1 MLLEVL
7 VLPELE
13 DVLEED
19 EEEEEEDEDEEEP
32 EEDDLPD
39 EPPLSA
45 RADVALRASNRV
57 ALVAT
62 RAERMKV
69 MARFLKLDKFSSCV

>member
-1 MLLEVL
+1 VLLVVL

-13 DVLEED
+13 DALEDEEEELEED
-19 EEEEEEDEDEEEP
+19 EEPEDED
-32 EEDDLPD
+32 LPG

-45 RADVALRASNRV
+45 SADVALRASNRL

-69 MARFLKLDKFSSCV
+69 MV

>member
-1 MLLEVL
+1 MLLDVL

-13 DVLEED
+13 DALEDEEEELEED
-19 EEEEEEDEDEEEP
+19 EEPEDE
-32 EEDDLPD
+32 DLPD

-45 RADVALRASNRV
+45 RTDVALRASNKV

-69 MARFLKLDKFSSCV
+69 IVRFLEVVKLSQCV

>member
-1 MLLEVL
+1 MLLDVL

-13 DVLEED
+13 DALED
-19 EEEEEEDEDEEEP
+19 EEEEEDEEDEEP
-32 EEDDLPD
+32 EDDDLPD

-45 RADVALRASNRV
+45 SADVALRASNTV

-62 RAERMKV
+62 RAERMRV
-69 MARFLKLDKFSSCV
+69 MVRFLKVVKLSQCV

>member
-1 MLLEVL
+1 MLLDVL

-13 DVLEED
+13 EALED
-19 EEEEEEDEDEEEP
+19 EEEDEDEEDEEP
-32 EEDDLPD
+32 EDEDLPD

-45 RADVALRASNRV
+45 SADVALRASNRV
-57 ALVAT
+57 ALVAM

-69 MARFLKLDKFSSCV
+69 MVRFLEVVKLPQCV

>member
-1 MLLEVL
+1 VLLDVL

-13 DVLEED
+13 DALED
-19 EEEEEEDEDEEEP
+19 EEEEEEEDEEP
-32 EEDDLPD
+32 EDDDLPD

-45 RADVALRASNRV
+45 SADVALRASNTV
-57 ALVAT
+57 ALVAK

-69 MARFLKLDKFSSCV
+69 MVRFLEVVKFSQCV

>member
-1 MLLEVL
+1 MLLDVL

-19 EEEEEEDEDEEEP
+19 EEEEDEEP
-32 EEDDLPD
+32 EDDDLPD

-69 MARFLKLDKFSSCV
+69 MARFLKLVKFSLCV

>member
-1 MLLEVL
+1 VLLDVL
-7 VLPELE
+7 VPPELE
-13 DVLEED
+13 DVPEED
-19 EEEEEEDEDEEEP
+19 EEEEEDEDEEEP
-32 EEDDLPD
+32 VEDDLPD

-45 RADVALRASNRV
+45 RADVALSASNRV

-69 MARFLKLDKFSSCV
+69 MARFLKLVKFS